1 MKYRL
6 STNIDNNT
14 ERQLEIEKLQEKCR
28 IIFTQISG
36 LHGLWIKSIFY
47 YITAVRLVLPIIFLS
62 KQSAYFLVECR
73 NTEI

>member
-28 IIFTQISG
+28 IIFTQIFY
-36 LHGLWIKSIFY
+36 LRGLWIKSIFY
-47 YITAVRLVLPIIFLS
+47 YITVVRLVMPIIFL
-62 KQSAYFLVECR
+62 
-73 NTEI
+73 I